1 MLVDKPN
8 LLNTVRLLKQAS
20 CRATEHT
27 VKFVTSFKMFV
38 LKNKKCLVPCK
49 GGS

>member
-8 LLNTVRLLKQAS
+8 LLNTVRLLKQA
-20 CRATEHT
+20 RATEHT

-49 GGS
+49 GRS

>member
-8 LLNTVRLLKQAS
+8 LLNTVRLLKQA
-20 CRATEHT
+20 RATEHT

>member
-1 MLVDKPN
+1 MPVDKPN
-8 LLNTVRLLKQAS
+8 LLNTVRLLKQA
-20 CRATEHT
+20 RATEHT

-38 LKNKKCLVPCK
+38 LKNKKCLVLCK

>member
-8 LLNTVRLLKQAS
+8 LLNTVRLLKQA
-20 CRATEHT
+20 RATEHT
-27 VKFVTSFKMFV
+27 VNKFVTSFKMFV

>member
-8 LLNTVRLLKQAS
+8 LLNTVRLLKQA
-20 CRATEHT
+20 RATEHT

-38 LKNKKCLVPCK
+38 LKNKKYLVPCK